1 MFFKYPVTGP
11 FTASFSYLAG
21 GGTGGDGF
29 TMFFYKQAYA
39 PGDGGSLGFNA
50 NYEAVPGYG
59 VEFDGWHNIG
69 CTGPSPP
76 GEPLDPSGAHIAL
89 IKDWVGNHIVYVNDA
104 RVKDNCWHDVT
115 VQVGGTT
122 LNVYLDQQLV
132 LQWTGTF
139 DRTYDWFGFSGATG
153 GGGSDWHIIDNFALT
168 GNISGPRPLPS
179 FPPNPTG
186 PTPPTL
192 PPSRISIS
200 TDVTAAEVGSAV
212 NVYGQLTNINGT
224 SLEEDKTVV
233 LSYSVGDSSSWF
245 EVGSAETDALGNYA
259 IMWVPSASG
268 TFNLKTEWSGD
279 SNYSSSFNSTTLSFL
294 PYQDQ
299 RAFCV
304 EPNSTVTGLE
314 FDSANQ
320 TLSFTVSGPSG
331 TKGYTKVT
339 LAKTLVPDITRITT
353 CIDGKTINYTAP
365 ASGENWVLE
374 FNYSHSTHQVS
385 ISLFSQ
391 QKETPNPTSA
401 TPGILVWVTPLS
413 ITAAIALTV
422 ALAIATLRK
431 TLRKNQKT

>member
-1 MFFKYPVTGP
+1 M
-11 FTASFSYLAG
+11 
-21 GGTGGDGF
+21 
-29 TMFFYKQAYA
+29 
-39 PGDGGSLGFNA
+39 
-50 NYEAVPGYG
+50 
-59 VEFDGWHNIG
+59 
-69 CTGPSPP
+69 
-76 GEPLDPSGAHIAL
+76 
-89 IKDWVGNHIVYVNDA
+89 
-104 RVKDNCWHDVT
+104 
-115 VQVGGTT
+115 
-122 LNVYLDQQLV
+122 
-132 LQWTGTF
+132 
-139 DRTYDWFGFSGATG
+139 
-153 GGGSDWHIIDNFALT
+153 T

-279 SNYSSSFNSTTLSFL
+279 SIYSSSFNSTTLSFL